1 MSHTFDSM
9 LKEATALPWTM
20 GARLMVELRSTV
32 RVPEQPVMTKE
43 AALGLVKIARIVKQA
58 KDPDKAQLAL
68 QQAAMTDPSI
78 VQAMDYQQAENE
90 RQMLMAKV
98 QELQMVAETA
108 QAQAAQADQQAQA
121 AMQQQEQLTAA
132 AQQAKQ
138 EQVNAV
144 MESMQA
150 KDQTLQT
157 QVSAQQHRQQIAG
170 YAQQMADQLKQIAST
185 SPEEQQMQQEQ
196 AAAEQQAQ
204 QQAAMQQQGADQQAQ
219 GQPAQQGQPPAKSK
233 TKKETDEAQ
242 KAQQKAQEQTAQA
255 QQAQQ
260 EEAQQP
266 QPPQAAMPPKMGSAK
281 LQKVANAFYQAR
293 LQKQAAIGVGKAYK
307 LGKAV
312 REMGKAK
319 RIRYMG
325 ESTPAK
331 EFVGDIN
338 EAVKEVASIPER
350 MAYHVG
356 KHHVAYKGGLIG
368 GAVGTAAIPIAKR
381 LREKREKTSQ
391 FSGSNEGAG
400 ESQGGIGQQGGFAQ
414 YASMGK
420 TGACGGCGKMSKI
433 SNMGKCAKCSGGH
446 SKLAALMQKLGSEQ
460 EAARIGV
467 DLGVKWGRVDFTP
480 ADLAKGMEVEKEHHQ
495 PGVDVMPGEEA
506 PTVTAKIAL
515 AHLKERG
522 DYYDLLEPKVE
533 KAPGDKVSE
542 DREKVGFSKEQAM
555 MIAQRVR
562 LIKEGQLKKASRGSA
577 DVAESR
583 HITKEGGA
591 EDAARGGLGHTLGY
605 AALGAAIGGGIS
617 KARMKA
623 HEQKFGLDQPTGK
636 ELKLH
641 GELAAAEDMAKRDP
655 SYSNKLR
662 ISNLQYKIDMEKLD
676 REHPNRASVRG
687 ATRGALI
694 GAVAGPLAHRLLGKV
709 LRKG

>member
-43 AALGLVKIARIVKQA
+43 AALGLVKIARIIKQA

-78 VQAMDYQQAENE
+78 VQAMDYQQAESE

-170 YAQQMADQLKQIAST
+170 YAQQMADQLKQIAAT

-204 QQAAMQQQGADQQAQ
+204 QQAVMQQQGADQQAQ
-219 GQPAQQGQPPAKSK
+219 GQPVQQGQPPAKSK

-242 KAQQKAQEQTAQA
+242 KAQQKAQEQAAQA

-260 EEAQQP
+260 EEAQQPQQPQQP

-281 LQKVANAFYQAR
+281 LQKVANAIHAAR
-293 LQKQAAIGVGKAYK
+293 LRK
-307 LGKAV
+307 
-312 REMGKAK
+312 
-319 RIRYMG
+319 
-325 ESTPAK
+325 
-331 EFVGDIN
+331 
-338 EAVKEVASIPER
+338 
-350 MAYHVG
+350 
-356 KHHVAYKGGLIG
+356 
-368 GAVGTAAIPIAKR
+368 
-381 LREKREKTSQ
+381 KREKTSQ
-391 FSGSNEGAG
+391 FSGTNEGYG

-414 YASMGK
+414 YASLGK
-420 TGACGGCGKMSKI
+420 T
-433 SNMGKCAKCSGGH
+433 GGH

-460 EAARIGV
+460 EAARIGA

-480 ADLAKGMEVEKEHHQ
+480 ADLAKGMEIEKEHHE
-495 PGVDVMPGEEA
+495 PGVDIMPGEEA

-533 KAPGDKVSE
+533 NAPGDKVSE
-542 DREKVGFSKEQAM
+542 DREKVGFSKEKAA

-562 LIKEGQLKKASRGSA
+562 LIKEGQLKKAARGSA

-583 HITKEGGA
+583 HIVKEGGA
-591 EDAARGGLGHTLGY
+591 EEAAARGLGLGHTLGY

-617 KARMKA
+617 KAKMRS

-636 ELKLH
+636 EMKLH
-641 GELAAAEDMAKRDP
+641 GELSAAADLAKRDP

-662 ISNLQYKIDMEKLD
+662 IANLQYKIDMEKLD
-676 REHPNRASVRG
+676 REHPNRAGVRG
-687 ATRGALI
+687 ATRGAAI
-694 GAVAGPLAHRLLGKV
+694 GALVGPLAHRLLGKV
-709 LRKG
+709 IKRG

>member
-1 MSHTFDSM
+1 
-9 LKEATALPWTM
+9 M

-32 RVPEQPVMTKE
+32 RIPEQPVMTKE

-204 QQAAMQQQGADQQAQ
+204 QQAAMQQQGVDQQAAMQQQGVDQQAQ

-233 TKKETDEAQ
+233 TKKEIDEAQ
-242 KAQQKAQEQTAQA
+242 KAQQKAQEQAAQA

-266 QPPQAAMPPKMGSAK
+266 QPQPPQQPQAAMPPKMGSAK
-281 LQKVANAFYQAR
+281 LQKVANAIYEAR
-293 LQKQAAIGVGKAYK
+293 LRKQRRAA
-307 LGKAV
+307 
-312 REMGKAK
+312 
-319 RIRYMG
+319 
-325 ESTPAK
+325 
-331 EFVGDIN
+331 
-338 EAVKEVASIPER
+338 
-350 MAYHVG
+350 
-356 KHHVAYKGGLIG
+356 
-368 GAVGTAAIPIAKR
+368 
-381 LREKREKTSQ
+381 REKNSQ
-391 FSGSNEGAG
+391 FSGTNEGSG
-400 ESQGGIGQQGGFAQ
+400 ESQQGSGQQGMFSYAS
-414 YASMGK
+414 ASMGK
-420 TGACGGCGKMSKI
+420 TG
-433 SNMGKCAKCSGGH
+433 GH
-446 SKLAALMQKLGSEQ
+446 SKLASLMRKLGSDQ
-460 EAARIGV
+460 EAARIGA

-495 PGVDVMPGEEA
+495 PGVDIMPGEEA

-533 KAPGDKVSE
+533 QAPGDKVSE
-542 DREKVGFSKEQAM
+542 DREKVGFSKEQAV

-591 EDAARGGLGHTLGY
+591 EEAARGGLGHTLGY

-617 KARMKA
+617 KAKMRA

-662 ISNLQYKIDMEKLD
+662 ISNLQYKINMEKLD
-676 REHPNRASVRG
+676 REHPNRAGVRG
-687 ATRGALI
+687 ATRGALV